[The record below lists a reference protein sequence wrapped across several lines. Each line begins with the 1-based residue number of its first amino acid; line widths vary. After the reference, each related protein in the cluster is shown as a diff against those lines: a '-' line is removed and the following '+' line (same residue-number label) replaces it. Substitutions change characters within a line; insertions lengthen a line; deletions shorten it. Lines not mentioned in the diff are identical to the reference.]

1 MIGKAKS
8 CVGGFSLF
16 NYVIDEEKGIEL
28 LRNNLC
34 GETSL
39 ELFQE
44 MKIIQNFNQKAT
56 NKLISMVLSPH
67 VDDGENL
74 SKKQLQNLTKEFLR
88 ELEINPENSQFIAF
102 LHTEKRHRHVHIL
115 FNRVDEDGKLFK
127 DHHIGKL
134 AQWAAHR
141 VAEKNKLISAKQIRI
156 DRIKEADQIQSSSK
170 NLRKEIYQKHLNIM
184 IAKPNTMEKYLSEM
198 LKQGVEFIPT
208 INKQGI
214 LQGFRV
220 RDLETQTEMKAS
232 EVHRNMKLKN
242 LLDSGLLIQDGNFIL
257 SNELNESNQFNIQK
271 VHEESIIAEKRNNN
285 FSADSIFAFS
295 PNIVDHTEDELKRKR
310 KKIFKRR

>member
-16 NYVIDEEKGIEL
+16 NYVIDDDKGIEL

-34 GETSL
+34 GETPI
-39 ELFQE
+39 ELFRE
-44 MKIIQNFNQKAT
+44 MQIIQSLNQKAT

-67 VDDGENL
+67 VEDGENL

-102 LHTEKRHRHVHIL
+102 FHTEKRHRHIHIL

-156 DRIKEADQIQSSSK
+156 DRIKKADQIQSSSK
-170 NLRKEIYQKHLNIM
+170 NLRKEIYQKHLNVMAI
-184 IAKPNTMEKYLSEM
+184 KPKTMEKYLSEM
-198 LKQGVEFIPT
+198 MRRGVEFIPA
-208 INKQGI
+208 INKQGD
-214 LQGFRV
+214 LQGFRI
-220 RDLETQTEMKAS
+220 RDLENQTEMKAS
-232 EVHRNMKLKN
+232 EVHRNMGLKN
-242 LLDSGLLIQDGNFIL
+242 LLDSGLFFQDKNFNL
-257 SNELNESNQFNIQK
+257 SNAMQESNQFSIQK
-271 VHEESIIAEKRNNN
+271 AYKESIIAEKGNNN
-285 FSADSIFAFS
+285 FPADDIFSFS

-310 KKIFKRR
+310 KKTFRR

>member
-16 NYVIDEEKGIEL
+16 NYVIDDEKGIEL

-39 ELFQE
+39 EFFQE
-44 MKIIQNFNQKAT
+44 MKILQDLNQKAT

-67 VDDGENL
+67 VDDG
-74 SKKQLQNLTKEFLR
+74 KKLTLNELQNLTKEFLK
-88 ELEINPENSQFIAF
+88 ELKIEPENSQFIAF
-102 LHTEKRHRHVHIL
+102 LHTEKRHHHIHIL
-115 FNRVDEDGKLFK
+115 LNRVDENGKLLK

-141 VAEKNKLISAKQIRI
+141 IAEKNKLISAKQIRI
-156 DRIKEADQIQSSSK
+156 DKIKDADKIQSAYK
-170 NLRKEIYQKHLNIM
+170 NLRKEIYQKHHNV
-184 IAKPNTMEKYLSEM
+184 IATKPRTMEKYLSEM
-198 LKQGVEFIPT
+198 LKQGVKFIPT
-208 INKQGI
+208 INKQGN

-220 RDLETQTEMKAS
+220 IDLETQTEMKAS
-232 EVHRNMKLKN
+232 EVHRNMGLKN
-242 LLDSGLLIQDGNFIL
+242 LLDSGLFFQDKNFDLRNIMQAL
-257 SNELNESNQFNIQK
+257 NQFNIQK
-271 VHEESIIAEKRNNN
+271 VQEEPIIAEKRNNN
-285 FSADSIFAFS
+285 FSANNIFAFS

-310 KKIFKRR
+310 KKTFKRR